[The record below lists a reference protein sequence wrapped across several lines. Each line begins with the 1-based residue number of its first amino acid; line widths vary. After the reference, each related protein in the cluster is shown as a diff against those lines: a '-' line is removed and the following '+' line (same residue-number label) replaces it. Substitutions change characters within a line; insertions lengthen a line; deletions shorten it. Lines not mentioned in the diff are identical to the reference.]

1 MSKIIVCGLPHIE
14 SSVREHGA
22 TRLVSLLQSEFHP
35 PRPAALPPEHHLLLD
50 FNDIVEEMPEQIVPT
65 VHDIEALLDFSRGWD
80 RDEALV
86 IHCFAGV
93 SRSMAGAMILLAEE
107 AGPGHEMGIARMMRE
122 RAAHAQP
129 NRLMVQLADA
139 HLGLDGRLVAAA
151 EAMGPGDLSQ
161 MGRAVELPS
170 RYRPG

>member
-1 MSKIIVCGLPHIE
+1 MMRAAIERDAIPGRKRDSMSKIIVCGLPHIE

-50 FNDIVEEMPEQIVPT
+50 FNDIV
-65 VHDIEALLDFSRGWD
+65 
-80 RDEALV
+80 
-86 IHCFAGV
+86 HCFAGV